1 MLKKRKSVCLLA
13 GIALLS
19 GCATGSMHL
28 APKGVSGLPSAIA
41 RFKETKG
48 LSCSELPVLYD
59 VSRLKAGSS
68 VRMKLTFEAGQPSDV
83 TMTLREIKGA
93 GAQKKYIME
102 VVSGRTRYVLGGGP
116 SALDKVVCSD
126 DCKIESY
133 YVKRDNSVWALVS
146 SMGAGVAVGV
156 LQELIQRACE
166 PPEGR
171 ELSSMKDMKIETK
184 IIDFK
189 LVSEETLTVSGRAI
203 RCRVY
208 AVQSISRESV
218 KPLEHAASSTAIV
231 EETKK
236 VWISDEVPFGLVKS
250 EGEKTMNMEV
260 PGMGLLS
267 MGQSMRESCEIE
279 EFRY

>member
-19 GCATGSMHL
+19 GCATGNMHL
-28 APKGVSGLPSAIA
+28 APKGASGLPSAIT
-41 RFKETKG
+41 RFEEAKG
-48 LSCSELPVLYD
+48 LSCSGLPALYD
-59 VSRLKAGSS
+59 ISRLKAGSS
-68 VRMKLTFEAGQPSDV
+68 VKMKLTYGQSGQPSDA

-93 GAQKKYIME
+93 GAQRKYIME
-102 VVSGRTRYVLGGGP
+102 VVSGRTRYAIEGSS
-116 SALDKVVCSD
+116 SAFDRIICSD
-126 DCKIESY
+126 DSKIESY
-133 YVKRDNSVWALVS
+133 YLKRDNSTWALVQS
-146 SMGAGVAVGV
+146 AAGGV
-156 LQELIQRACE
+156 LGIAMELIERASE

-171 ELSSMKDMKIETK
+171 EVPSMKDTKIETK

-189 LVSEETLTVSGRAI
+189 LVSEEALTVSGRAI

-208 AVQSISRESV
+208 AVQTISREVLSPM
-218 KPLEHAASSTAIV
+218 KNAASSTAIV

-260 PGMGLLS
+260 PGMGFLT
-267 MGQSMRESCEIE
+267 MGQAMRETCEVE
-279 EFRY
+279 EFYY